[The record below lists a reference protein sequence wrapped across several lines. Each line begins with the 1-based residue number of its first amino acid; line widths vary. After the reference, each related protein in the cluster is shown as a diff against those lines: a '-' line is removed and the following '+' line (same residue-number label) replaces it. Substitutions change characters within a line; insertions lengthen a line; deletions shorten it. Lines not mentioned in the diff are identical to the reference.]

1 MKLNSRQQ
9 QILQLIS
16 AEQFV
21 SVEFLTQHFQVA
33 AQTVRRDITQLCD
46 LGLARR
52 HHGGAG
58 QLPSAENL
66 SFGNRRII
74 NANAK
79 QLIALRIAAQIPDN
93 ASLALGIGT
102 TIEAVAKAL
111 LNKKGLRIITNN
123 LNVASIFFQTSD
135 AQVLVSGGKLR
146 PLDQDLVGDQV
157 VSFYNSYYTDFA
169 IISVGALDQQRG
181 LMDFDMDNVAITQ
194 SILKNCRKNILAADD
209 SKWNK
214 KAFASVATFTSI
226 DAFYTNQLPAPD
238 ICQSLESKK
247 VQIIVCD
254 QEKH

>member
-33 AQTVRRDITQLCD
+33 AQTVRRDITKLCD

-52 HHGGAG
+52 HHGGVG
-58 QLPSAENL
+58 LLPSAENL
-66 SFGNRRII
+66 SFGNRRVI
-74 NANAK
+74 NVKAK
-79 QLIALRIAAQIPDN
+79 QLIAQRIAAEIPDN
-93 ASLALGIGT
+93 ASVALGIGT
-102 TIEAVAKAL
+102 TIEAVANAL
-111 LNKKGLRIITNN
+111 LHKKGLKVITNN
-123 LNVASIFFQTSD
+123 LNVASIFFQSSD

-157 VSFYNSYYTDFA
+157 VSFFNSYFTDYA
-169 IISVGALDQQRG
+169 IVSVGALDQQRG

-194 SILKNCRKNILAADD
+194 SILNNSGKKILAVDD

-214 KAFASVATFTSI
+214 KSFACVATFASI
-226 DAFYTNQLPAPD
+226 DKFYTDQLPAAD

-247 VQIIVCD
+247 VQIIICD
-254 QEKH
+254 QETT